1 MQETLNL
8 NFIRD
13 AGGPKLSDVFEN
25 EKYDLAVLQ
34 VESHADAFAIALKGR
49 VDSNGEWEPIG
60 SMNTEDRG
68 IGSAMISADGIY
80 EFNIAGIRQIRV
92 RVLYVTNGGVS
103 VSGVLWNT
111 ANNSKFPQSG
121 VPGNPFSFGDT
132 RLFVKGAAEVIFTDP
147 ATGAICGYQKTLAGA
162 AIQSS
167 VNLSEIT
174 GGIGNRLVGVIA
186 DTARITGTYT
196 DEAFSMQ
203 TRALIMGGSIAFDA
217 VSQTCEKVT
226 ASSSVLSVTKQPSP
240 SPAQNPN
247 DSNYWCYVREVGGKD
262 NRGTNFG
269 VDPQTWQVE
278 GFTAKASSTYEI
290 TYFVHNASARSLPVP
305 TEWNPVIMTVT
316 VRFAVYRRQG
326 AKDSQGSFHG
336 WLSFIAP
343 KAILTGNAG
352 VNGSQTAVAES
363 EGSWMALPNKRE
375 NMPSFCSC
383 TDGTPIAYYVFA
395 PCGDEN
401 AAVTDIVLPGGGVS
415 IKAGQSVTLPLKF
428 VMADGTMIQPDYS
441 RINYV
446 TADDSV
452 ATVDVNGVVT
462 GKANGETTVTAYITK
477 RNGESV
483 STIIS
488 VTVSGANA
496 ALHPNMAHVNFG

>member
-1 MQETLNL
+1 MQETLSL

-13 AGGPKLSDVFEN
+13 AGSATFSDVFEN
-25 EKYDLAVLQ
+25 EKYDLATLQ
-34 VESHADAFAIALKGR
+34 VESHADAYTVALEGR
-49 VDSNGEWEPIG
+49 VDPNGEWEPI
-60 SMNTEDRG
+60 SAMNTVDYG
-68 IGSAMISADGIY
+68 IGSPMISADGIY
-80 EFNIAGIRQIRV
+80 EFNIAGIRQLRV
-92 RVLYVTNGGVS
+92 RVLYVTNGGVT

-121 VPGNPFSFGDT
+121 TPGNPFSFGDS

-147 ATGAICGYQKTLAGA
+147 TTGAICGYQKTLAGA

-167 VNLSEIT
+167 VNLTEIP

-196 DEAFSMQ
+196 DEAFSVN
-203 TRALIMGGSIAFDA
+203 TRALIMGGNVAFDA
-217 VSQTCEKVT
+217 VSQYCEKVT
-226 ASSSVLSVTKQPSP
+226 ASSAVLSATKQPAP

-247 DSNYWCYVREVGGKD
+247 DSMYWCYVREVGGKD
-262 NRGTNFG
+262 NRGTNYG
-269 VDPQTWQVE
+269 VDPQSWQVE
-278 GFTAKASSTYEI
+278 GFTAKANSTYEI

-316 VRFAVYRRQG
+316 VRFGVYRRQG
-326 AKDSQGSFHG
+326 AKDSQGSFYG

-352 VNGSQTAVAES
+352 FNGSQTAVAES

-383 TDGTPIAYYVFA
+383 ADGTPIAYYVFA

-401 AAVTDIVLPGGGVS
+401 SAVTDIVLPGGGIT
-415 IKAGQSVTLPLKF
+415 IKSGQSVMLPLKF

-441 RINYV
+441 HINYV
-446 TADDSV
+446 VSDESV
-452 ATVDVNGVVT
+452 ASVDGNGVVT
-462 GKANGETTVTAYITK
+462 GKANGETTVKAYILK
-477 RNGESV
+477 KSGESV
-483 STIIS
+483 STMIS
-488 VTVSGANA
+488 VTVSGSTA
-496 ALHPNMAHVNFG
+496 ALHPNMSHVNFG